1 MAGFTL
7 PPLGGLPETPK
18 LKPITKES
26 QSFGDSFDEKVDN
39 EIIDLDDDIFNVLEE
54 SLPTDKLESPRA
66 LGEDEDIEDLEEFD
80 DDGIEDLYDLED
92 EDDEEDEELNEEDT
106 MEELPYKTVPV
117 GLGVVDVVGVIE
129 GVRVNKEKELTAI
142 KFRRDDDGELI
153 YLQEDQMNPLLNG
166 ERVVASINLDSKTTN
181 GKNIAVYDAI
191 SVIPVSIMNENDDYE
206 EPNDEVKPPSNPKGL
221 KGIL

>member
-54 SLPTDKLESPRA
+54 SLPTDKLEAPRA
-66 LGEDEDIEDLEEFD
+66 LGEGEDDDIEDLKEFD

-92 EDDEEDEELNEEDT
+92 EDDEDNEE
-106 MEELPYKTVPV
+106 
-117 GLGVVDVVGVIE
+117 
-129 GVRVNKEKELTAI
+129 
-142 KFRRDDDGELI
+142 
-153 YLQEDQMNPLLNG
+153 
-166 ERVVASINLDSKTTN
+166 
-181 GKNIAVYDAI
+181 
-191 SVIPVSIMNENDDYE
+191 
-206 EPNDEVKPPSNPKGL
+206 
-221 KGIL
+221 